1 MFEPLLK
8 GSPADIVAI
17 MEALAEQGITVLF
30 KADAE
35 RMAERRKPW
44 TFVASGAPLRD
55 DILVRTDAA
64 SVEQCLEAC
73 LPRLRELGFTFPE

>member
-1 MFEPLLK
+1 M
-8 GSPADIVAI
+8 DVVAT
-17 MEALAEQGITVLF
+17 MEALAEQGVTVLF

-55 DILVRTDAA
+55 DILVRADGA
-64 SVEQCLEAC
+64 SVEQYQCVA
-73 LPRLRELGFTFPE
+73 PTAGRHLGAASR

>member
-1 MFEPLLK
+1 M
-8 GSPADIVAI
+8 DIVAI
-17 MEALAEQGITVLF
+17 MEALAEQGITVLL
-30 KADAE
+30 KVDAE

-44 TFVASGAPLRD
+44 TFVASGGAPLRD

-73 LPRLRELGFTFPE
+73 LPRLRELGIAFPE

>member
-1 MFEPLLK
+1 M
-8 GSPADIVAI
+8 DVVAI

-55 DILVRTDAA
+55 VLVRTDAA
-64 SVEQCLEAC
+64 SVEQCLEVC

>member
-1 MFEPLLK
+1 M
-8 GSPADIVAI
+8 DIVAV

-30 KADAE
+30 KADTE

-55 DILVRTDAA
+55 DILVRSEAA

>member
-1 MFEPLLK
+1 M
-8 GSPADIVAI
+8 DVVAI
-17 MEALAEQGITVLF
+17 MEALAEQGVTVLF

-44 TFVASGAPLRD
+44 TLVVTGAPLRD

-64 SVEQCLEAC
+64 SVEQCLKAC
-73 LPRLRELGFTFPE
+73 LPRLREMGLSVPD

>member
-1 MFEPLLK
+1 M
-8 GSPADIVAI
+8 DVVAI
-17 MEALAEQGITVLF
+17 MEALAEQGVTVLF

-73 LPRLRELGFTFPE
+73 LPRLRELGFSLPE

>member
-1 MFEPLLK
+1 M
-8 GSPADIVAI
+8 DIVAI
-17 MEALAEQGITVLF
+17 MEALAEQDITVLF

-35 RMAERRKPW
+35 RMAERWKPW

>member
-1 MFEPLLK
+1 M
-8 GSPADIVAI
+8 DIVAI

-30 KADAE
+30 KADAG

-44 TFVASGAPLRD
+44 TFVASGDPLHE

>member
-1 MFEPLLK
+1 M
-8 GSPADIVAI
+8 DIVAV

-55 DILVRTDAA
+55 DILVRSEAA

>member
-1 MFEPLLK
+1 M
-8 GSPADIVAI
+8 DIVAI

-44 TFVASGAPLRD
+44 TFVASGAPLRS

-64 SVEQCLEAC
+64 SVEKCLEAC